1 MQQALRVNQTSLDKY
16 QVEIARD
23 FPMIPEIVVD
33 KHQVLQVL
41 VNLISNAKHAMTNVS
56 DRPRVLTVR
65 IMAFEVKD
73 DKEWVKLEV
82 SDTGVGI
89 SPENMTRVF
98 SQGFTTKKDGHGFGL
113 HSGSLSAKLMGG
125 SLTVHSDGEN
135 QGTTFTLTLPA
146 KRREVGV
153 A

>member
-1 MQQALRVNQTSLDKY
+1 VGLKPIEDMWSTIKL
-16 QVEIARD
+16 
-23 FPMIPEIVVD
+23 IPFAVVLYVD

-41 VNLISNAKHAMTNVS
+41 VNLISNAKHAMNKIS

-65 IMAFEVKD
+65 IMEFEEK

-89 SPENMTRVF
+89 SPENMTRIF
-98 SQGFTTKKDGHGFGL
+98 TQGFTTKQDGHGFGL
-113 HSGSLSAKLMGG
+113 HSGSLSAKIMGG
-125 SLTVHSDGEN
+125 ALTVHSDGEN
-135 QGTTFTLTLPA
+135 QGATFTLTLPA
-146 KRREVGV
+146 KRREVGD